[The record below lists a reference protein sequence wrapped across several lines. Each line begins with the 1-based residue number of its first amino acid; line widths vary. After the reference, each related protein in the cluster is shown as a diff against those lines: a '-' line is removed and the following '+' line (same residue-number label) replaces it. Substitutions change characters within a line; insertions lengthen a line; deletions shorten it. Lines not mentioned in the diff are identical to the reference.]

1 MPVATRMTESQL
13 TLHGTDDRFCRADR
27 GAASTIQDLSESTRT
42 MPGRFS
48 SSRLRFSRAFYT
60 VLILPHARSRFRKL
74 HLSRGFVICL
84 AGLAGLTT
92 VAGLASPHLWFRIQ
106 SQTATI
112 EALARQNDE
121 LERQKKDFESAVAEM
136 SSRLEGFESRAT
148 ELAGALGIDGLPSS
162 RPAAGGP
169 GPVSGRSRWFLDDEF
184 ESLAGRAV
192 NLETSFEQIGRAFE
206 ERLRLLSSTPAIL
219 PTPGWFSHGYGWRQD
234 PFSGRP
240 QFHRGVDIVTD
251 AGALVVATADGVVSR
266 SVRVRDYGKMVDV
279 SHGYGFVTRYAHLN
293 EILVRPGQ
301 RVYRGETI
309 GRVGSTG
316 RSTGPHVHYE
326 VFRDGRRVNPWKYL
340 APAR

>member
-1 MPVATRMTESQL
+1 
-13 TLHGTDDRFCRADR
+13 
-27 GAASTIQDLSESTRT
+27 

-48 SSRLRFSRAFYT
+48 LTRLRFPRAFYT
-60 VLILPHARSRFRKL
+60 ILILPHARSRFRKL
-74 HLSRGFVICL
+74 HLSRGFLISL
-84 AGLAGLTT
+84 AGLAGLTI
-92 VAGLASPHLWFRIQ
+92 VAGLAAPHLWFRIQ
-106 SQTATI
+106 SQAAEI
-112 EALARQNDE
+112 EALTLQNHE
-121 LERQKKDFESAVAEM
+121 LERQKTYFESAVAEM
-136 SSRLEGFESRAT
+136 SSRLQGVESRAT
-148 ELAGALGIDGLPSS
+148 QLADALGVAGLPSE

-184 ESLAGRAV
+184 ESLEGRAE
-192 NLETSFEQIGRAFE
+192 NLETSFETIGRAFE
-206 ERLRLLSSTPAIL
+206 ERLRLLSSTPSIL

-240 QFHRGVDIVTD
+240 QFHRGVDIVAD
-251 AGALVVATADGVVSR
+251 KGALVVATADGVVSR
-266 SVRVRDYGKMVDV
+266 SIRVPDYGKMIDV

-301 RVYRGETI
+301 RVHRGETI

-340 APAR
+340 APSR